1 MPKILD
7 RLVGQLK
14 SKGHSKKASYA
25 IATSALQKSGNLKS
39 GTSRATSKGRRRGNM
54 KPGQRAKNRASKT
67 SGKPQSSYK
76 YNSKTN
82 RATKVW

>member
-1 MPKILD
+1 LPKILD

-39 GTSRATSKGRRRGNM
+39 GTGRATSKGRRRGNM
-54 KPGQRAKNRASKT
+54 TPGQRAKNRASKT

-82 RATKVW
+82 RATKIW

>member
-1 MPKILD
+1 M
-7 RLVGQLK
+7 
-14 SKGHSKKASYA
+14 
-25 IATSALQKSGNLKS
+25 T
-39 GTSRATSKGRRRGNM
+39 
-54 KPGQRAKNRASKT
+54 PGQRAKNRASKT